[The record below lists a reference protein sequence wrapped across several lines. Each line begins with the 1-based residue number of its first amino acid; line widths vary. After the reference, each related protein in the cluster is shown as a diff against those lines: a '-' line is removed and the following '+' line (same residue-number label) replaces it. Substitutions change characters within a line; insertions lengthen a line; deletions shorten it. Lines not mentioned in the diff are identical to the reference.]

1 MTRFFGGLTAEYQTD
16 ISTLAKSLSNNGLLM
31 EYILFDDCYMSS
43 LEVAYELRHVT
54 NYMIA
59 CPTEVMVFGMP
70 YATMGKYL
78 LSENPDYKAICE
90 SFYQFYSNYQ
100 YPYGT
105 LAVTDCSHL
114 DELAELMKQIHSN
127 YSFDNTQA
135 VHIQRMD
142 GYSPVIF
149 YDFDDY
155 VQTLCDTSA
164 EIYNDFK
171 TLLEKVI
178 PYKTHTKKFY
188 TASIGPIAIEH
199 YSGITT
205 SEPSTNSKMVDYPQ
219 TSWYIDTHKSL
230 IKD

>member
-1 MTRFFGGLTAEYQTD
+1 
-16 ISTLAKSLSNNGLLM
+16 
-31 EYILFDDCYMSS
+31 
-43 LEVAYELRHVT
+43 
-54 NYMIA
+54 
-59 CPTEVMVFGMP
+59 
-70 YATMGKYL
+70 
-78 LSENPDYKAICE
+78 
-90 SFYQFYSNYQ
+90 
-100 YPYGT
+100 
-105 LAVTDCSHL
+105 
-114 DELAELMKQIHSN
+114 MKCL
-127 YSFDNTQA
+127 Y
-135 VHIQRMD
+135 
-142 GYSPVIF
+142 

-155 VQTLCDTSA
+155 VQTLCDTST

-188 TASIGPIAIEH
+188 TASIGPITIEH

>member
-1 MTRFFGGLTAEYQTD
+1 
-16 ISTLAKSLSNNGLLM
+16 
-31 EYILFDDCYMSS
+31 
-43 LEVAYELRHVT
+43 
-54 NYMIA
+54 
-59 CPTEVMVFGMP
+59 
-70 YATMGKYL
+70 
-78 LSENPDYKAICE
+78 
-90 SFYQFYSNYQ
+90 
-100 YPYGT
+100 
-105 LAVTDCSHL
+105 
-114 DELAELMKQIHSN
+114 MKQIHSN

-155 VQTLCDTSA
+155 VQTLCDTST

-188 TASIGPIAIEH
+188 TASIGPITIEH